1 MKITKNTK
9 IVHNIEKKLSKD
21 ECKLFSKKVLVEF
34 MSKRIFEE
42 FVSSG
47 KFELGKQYFMAT
59 KETEEKDW
67 YNIKFILVEVEDI
80 NHEN

>member
-34 MSKRIFEE
+34 MSKRVFEE

-47 KFELGKQYFMAT
+47 KFELG
-59 KETEEKDW
+59 
-67 YNIKFILVEVEDI
+67 
-80 NHEN
+80 